1 MDVDE
6 EYSTVA
12 KCYDEDTL
20 PAGHAVMFG
29 VMPKF
34 LNVDIKV
41 YINIYYG
48 GEISVCRLLKT
59 IVLSLII
66 YFVNFFI
73 CFIFYR
79 LYR

>member
-1 MDVDE
+1 MCCVFTAGNEECRVDVDE

-12 KCYDEDTL
+12 KCYGEDTL

-48 GEISVCRLLKT
+48 GEISVCG
-59 IVLSLII
+59 LI
-66 YFVNFFI
+66 
-73 CFIFYR
+73 
-79 LYR
+79 